1 MTMKLRVEHTTHYQY
16 DSPVRYALQQV
27 KLTPKERPG
36 QQLIHDWT
44 IAIEGGTQQLHY
56 TDHHG
61 NGVDLITVQGGAS
74 ELVIRCRGEVE
85 LEAWDGV
92 IGAHRGAMPLWTFL
106 RRTPLTRPGRGV
118 RALVSSLG
126 RDYASDIQRAHALSA
141 LILEKLPYRLGLT
154 DAETTAEAALAGER
168 GECQDHTHIFLSA
181 MRQLGHP
188 ARYVSGYLM
197 MDDRTHQDAT
207 HAWAEAHFDN
217 IGWIGFDVSNG
228 HSPDRRYI
236 RVATGLDYRDA
247 APVRGMRYGAAQE
260 NLVVQ
265 LQVQQ

>member
-1 MTMKLRVEHTTHYQY
+1 MRLRVEHTTHYQF
-16 DSPVRYALQQV
+16 DGHVAYALQQLR
-27 KLTPKERPG
+27 LTPKERPG
-36 QQLIHDWT
+36 QQLIHGWT
-44 IAIEGGTQQLHY
+44 VDIEGGARQLHY

-61 NGVDLITVQGGAS
+61 NGVDLVSVDSGAS
-74 ELVIRCRGEVE
+74 ELVIHCTGEVK
-85 LEAWDGV
+85 LVTWDGV

-106 RRTPLTRPGRGV
+106 RPTPLTRAGRGV
-118 RALVSSLG
+118 RALAAGLG
-126 RDYASDIQRAHALSA
+126 RDFANDIERAHALSA
-141 LILEKLPYRLGLT
+141 LILDRLPYRIGVT
-154 DAETTAEAALAGER
+154 DAETTGEQALGGE
-168 GECQDHTHIFLSA
+168 GGVCQDHAHIFIAA
-181 MRQLGHP
+181 MRHLGHP

-197 MDDRTHQDAT
+197 MNDRTHQDAT
-207 HAWAEAHFDN
+207 HAWAEAYFDH

-228 HSPDRRYI
+228 HSPDQRYI

>member
-1 MTMKLRVEHTTHYQY
+1 MRLFVEHITRYHY
-16 DSPVRYALQQV
+16 DAPVRYALQQL
-27 KLTPKERPG
+27 KLTPKDRPG
-36 QQLIHDWT
+36 QQHVVNWAID
-44 IAIEGGTQQLHY
+44 IEGGTQQLHY

-61 NGVDLITVQGGAS
+61 NGVDLIAVEGGAS
-74 ELVIRCRGEVE
+74 ELMIRCHGEVE
-85 LEAWDGV
+85 LQSWDGV

-106 RRTPLTRPGRGV
+106 RPTPLTRAGRGV
-118 RALVSSLG
+118 RGLVAQLG
-126 RDYASDIQRAHALSA
+126 RDHASDIERAHALST
-141 LILEKLPYRLGLT
+141 LIIDRLAYRIGVT
-154 DAETTAEAALAGER
+154 NAETTAEQALAGE
-168 GECQDHTHIFLSA
+168 GGVCQDHAHIFIAA
-181 MRQLGHP
+181 MRHLGHP

-197 MDDRTHQDAT
+197 MNDRTQQDAT
-207 HAWAEAHFDN
+207 HAWAEAHFDH

-228 HSPDRRYI
+228 HSPDQRYI

>member
-1 MTMKLRVEHTTHYQY
+1 MRLGVEHITRY
-16 DSPVRYALQQV
+16 DYEAPVRYARQQV
-27 KLTPKERPG
+27 GLTPKDRPG
-36 QQLIHDWT
+36 QQRV
-44 IAIEGGTQQLHY
+44 IAWGVDVEGGVQQLHY

-61 NGVDLITVQGGAS
+61 NGVDLIAVQGGAK
-74 ELVIRCRGEVE
+74 ELVIRCYGQVD
-85 LEAWDGV
+85 LETCDGI

-106 RRTPLTRPGRGV
+106 RPTPLTRAGRGV
-118 RALVSSLG
+118 RALTAQLG
-126 RDYASDIQRAHALSA
+126 RDHGSEIERAHALSA
-141 LILEKLPYRLGLT
+141 LIIDRLAYRIGFT
-154 DAETTAEAALAGER
+154 DAETTAEQALG
-168 GECQDHTHIFLSA
+168 GDGGVCQDHAHIFIAA
-181 MRQLGHP
+181 MRHLGHP

-197 MDDRTHQDAT
+197 MNDRTQQDAT
-207 HAWAEAHFDN
+207 HAWAEAYFDH

-228 HSPDRRYI
+228 HSPDQRYI

>member
-1 MTMKLRVEHTTHYQY
+1 MRLFVEHITRYHY
-16 DSPVRYALQQV
+16 DAPVRYALQQL
-27 KLTPKERPG
+27 KLTPKDRPG
-36 QQLIHDWT
+36 QQHIVNWAID
-44 IAIEGGTQQLHY
+44 IEGGERQLHY

-61 NGVDLITVQGGAS
+61 NGVDLIAVEGGAS
-74 ELVIRCRGEVE
+74 ELAIRCHGEVE
-85 LEAWDGV
+85 LESWDGV

-106 RRTPLTRPGRGV
+106 RPTALTRAGRHV
-118 RALVSSLG
+118 RALTAQLG
-126 RDYASDIQRAHALSA
+126 RDHASDIQRAHALSA
-141 LILEKLPYRLGLT
+141 LIIDRLAYQIGVT
-154 DAETTAEAALAGER
+154 DADTSAEQALGGE
-168 GECQDHTHIFLSA
+168 GGVCQDHAHIFIAA
-181 MRQLGHP
+181 MRHLGHP

-197 MDDRTHQDAT
+197 MNDRTQQDAT
-207 HAWAEAHFDN
+207 HAWAEAHFDH

-228 HSPDRRYI
+228 HSPDQRYI

>member
-1 MTMKLRVEHTTHYQY
+1 MRLAVEHTTHYHY
-16 DSPVRYALQQV
+16 DAPVSYALQQV
-27 KLTPKERPG
+27 KLTPKDRPG
-36 QQLIHDWT
+36 QQLVTDWV
-44 IAIEGGTQQLHY
+44 IEVEGGERQLHY

-61 NGVDLITVQGGAS
+61 NGVDLIAVSGGAS
-74 ELVIRCRGEVE
+74 ELIIRCRGEVE
-85 LEAWDGV
+85 LVTFDGV

-106 RRTPLTRPGRGV
+106 RPTPLTRAGRGV
-118 RALVSSLG
+118 RGLTAALG
-126 RDYASDIQRAHALSA
+126 RDFGSDIERAHALSA
-141 LILEKLPYRLGLT
+141 LILGRLPYRIGLT
-154 DAETTAEAALAGER
+154 DAETTAEQALGGE
-168 GECQDHTHIFLSA
+168 GGVCQDHAHIFVAA
-181 MRQLGHP
+181 MRHLGHP

-197 MDDRTHQDAT
+197 MNDRTRQDAT
-207 HAWAEAHFDN
+207 HAWAEAYFEH

-228 HSPDRRYI
+228 HSPDQRYI

>member
-1 MTMKLRVEHTTHYQY
+1 MKLRVEHITRYHY
-16 DSPVRYALQQV
+16 DAPVKYALQQL
-27 KLTPKERPG
+27 KLTPKDRPG
-36 QQLIHDWT
+36 QQHIVDWA
-44 IAIEGGTQQLHY
+44 IDIEGGAQQLHY

-61 NGVDLITVQGGAS
+61 NGVDLIAIDGGVT
-74 ELVIRCRGEVE
+74 ELSIRCHGIVE
-85 LEAWDGV
+85 LETWDGV

-106 RRTPLTRPGRGV
+106 RPTPLTRAGRQV
-118 RALVSSLG
+118 RALTAQLG
-126 RDYASDIQRAHALSA
+126 RDHANDIERAHALSA
-141 LILEKLPYRLGLT
+141 LIIDRLAYRIGVT
-154 DAETTAEAALAGER
+154 NAETTAEQALGSE
-168 GECQDHTHIFLSA
+168 GGVCQDHAHIFIAA
-181 MRQLGHP
+181 MRHLGHP

-197 MDDRTHQDAT
+197 MNDRTQQDAT
-207 HAWAEAHFDN
+207 HAWAEAHFDH

-228 HSPDRRYI
+228 HSPDQRYI

>member
-1 MTMKLRVEHTTHYQY
+1 MRLHVDHSTQYQF
-16 DSPVRYALQQV
+16 DGHVAYALQQLR
-27 KLTPKERPG
+27 LTPKERPG

-44 IAIEGGTQQLHY
+44 IAIEGGERQLHY

-61 NGVDLITVQGGAS
+61 NGVDLVSVGGGVRDLTIRCTGDI
-74 ELVIRCRGEVE
+74 ELVT
-85 LEAWDGV
+85 WDGV
-92 IGAHRGAMPLWTFL
+92 IGPHRGEMPLWTFL
-106 RRTPLTRPGRGV
+106 RPTPLTRAGRGV
-118 RALVSSLG
+118 RALTAQLG
-126 RDYASDIQRAHALSA
+126 RDFASDIERAHALSV
-141 LILEKLPYRLGLT
+141 LILGKLPWRTGVT
-154 DAETTAEAALAGER
+154 DAETTAEQALAGE
-168 GECQDHTHIFLSA
+168 GGVCQDHSHIFIAA
-181 MRQLGHP
+181 MRHLGHP

-197 MDDRTHQDAT
+197 MNDLTQQDAT
-207 HAWAEAHFDN
+207 HAWAEAYFDH

-228 HSPDRRYI
+228 HSPDQRYI

>member
-1 MTMKLRVEHTTHYQY
+1 MRLFVEHITRYHY
-16 DSPVRYALQQV
+16 DAPVRYALQQL
-27 KLTPKERPG
+27 KLTPKDRPG
-36 QQLIHDWT
+36 QQHIVNWAID
-44 IAIEGGTQQLHY
+44 IEGGERQLHY

-61 NGVDLITVQGGAS
+61 NGVDLIAVEGGAR
-74 ELVIRCRGEVE
+74 ELAIRCHGEVE
-85 LEAWDGV
+85 LESWDGV

-106 RRTPLTRPGRGV
+106 RPTALTRAGRHV
-118 RALVSSLG
+118 RALTAQLG
-126 RDYASDIQRAHALSA
+126 RDHASDIQRAHALSA
-141 LILEKLPYRLGLT
+141 LIIDRLAYQIGVT
-154 DAETTAEAALAGER
+154 DADTSAEQALGGE
-168 GECQDHTHIFLSA
+168 GGVCQDHAHIFIAA
-181 MRQLGHP
+181 MRHLGHP

-197 MDDRTHQDAT
+197 MNDRTQQDAT
-207 HAWAEAHFDN
+207 HAWAEAHFDH

-228 HSPDRRYI
+228 HSPDQRYI

>member
-1 MTMKLRVEHTTHYQY
+1 MKLRVEHITRYQY
-16 DSPVRYALQQV
+16 DTPVKYALQQL
-27 KLTPKERPG
+27 KLTPKDRPG
-36 QQLIHDWT
+36 QQHIVDWA
-44 IAIEGGTQQLHY
+44 IDIEGGTQQLHY

-61 NGVDLITVQGGAS
+61 NGVDLIAVHGGVT
-74 ELVIRCRGEVE
+74 ELTIRCHGTVE
-85 LEAWDGV
+85 LETWDGV

-106 RRTPLTRPGRGV
+106 RPTPLTRAGRGA
-118 RALVSSLG
+118 RALIAQLG
-126 RDYASDIQRAHALSA
+126 RDYANDIERAHALSA
-141 LILEKLPYRLGLT
+141 LIIDRLAYRIGIT
-154 DAETTAEAALAGER
+154 NAETTAEQALASEG
-168 GECQDHTHIFLSA
+168 GVCQDHAHIFIAA
-181 MRQLGHP
+181 MRHLGHP

-197 MDDRTHQDAT
+197 MNDRTQQDAT
-207 HAWAEAHFDN
+207 HAWAEAHFDH

-228 HSPDRRYI
+228 HSPDQRYI

>member
-1 MTMKLRVEHTTHYQY
+1 MRLRVEHTTHYHF
-16 DSPVRYALQQV
+16 DGHVAYALQQ
-27 KLTPKERPG
+27 LRLGPKERPG
-36 QQLIHDWT
+36 QQLIHGWSID
-44 IAIEGGTQQLHY
+44 IEGGEQQLHY

-61 NGVDLITVQGGAS
+61 NGVDLVSVNSGAS
-74 ELVIRCRGEVE
+74 ELVIRCAGEVE
-85 LEAWDGV
+85 LITWDGV

-106 RRTPLTRPGRGV
+106 RPTELTRAGRGV
-118 RALVSSLG
+118 RALTAGLG
-126 RDYASDIQRAHALSA
+126 RYHASDIERAHALSA
-141 LILEKLPYRLGLT
+141 LIIDKLPYRIGVT
-154 DAETTAEAALAGER
+154 DAETTAEQALGGE
-168 GECQDHTHIFLSA
+168 GGVCQDHAHIFIAA
-181 MRQLGHP
+181 MRHLGHP

-197 MDDRTHQDAT
+197 MNDRTHQDAT
-207 HAWAEAHFDN
+207 HAWAEAYFEH

-228 HSPDRRYI
+228 HSPDQRYI